1 MHNARVWA
9 EVAGARH
16 FTEAVCAADV
26 PLIWSI
32 MRAQVWSSD
41 SKAWSWA
48 CAILEWMGESLW
60 WFLSEPTIVCARFR
74 G

>member
-1 MHNARVWA
+1 MKHAYACA
-9 EVAGARH
+9 EVAGAGQ
-16 FTEAVCAADV
+16 FTDAVCVTDV

-48 CAILEWMGESLW
+48 CAMVDDWNG
-60 WFLSEPTIVCARFR
+60 
-74 G
+74 